1 MDNEKAG
8 GIPNWYA
15 IYTHP
20 KQEIRA
26 ECNLRAW
33 NIETFNPKLKERR
46 YYSFSVTPT
55 YVVKQLFPRYIF
67 ARFEAN
73 ALLHKV
79 WFTRGVHSIV
89 SFGDHPAPVDD
100 QVIDFIRSRSGADGL
115 ISLAEDLRAGNK
127 VMIKD
132 GPFKNLAG
140 IFEREVKDSTRVM
153 ILLGAINYQGRVVVE
168 REQIRKIK

>member
-8 GIPNWYA
+8 GIPHWYA

-20 KQEIRA
+20 KQENRA
-26 ECNLRAW
+26 EYNLRAW
-33 NIETFNPKLKERR
+33 NVETLNPKLKERQ
-46 YYSFSVTPT
+46 YNSFSSAPT

-73 ALLHKV
+73 ALLYKV

-89 SFGDHPAPVDD
+89 SFGNNPAPVDD
-100 QVIDFIRSRSGADGL
+100 QVIDFIRSRNGADGL
-115 ISLAEDLRAGNK
+115 ISLAEDLQVGNK

-140 IFEREVKDSTRVM
+140 IFEREVKDFTRVM
-153 ILLGAINYQGRVVVE
+153 ILLGAISYQGRVIVE
-168 REQIRKIK
+168 REQVRKIR